1 MAIEHDGQR
10 WSVKLTKE
18 PIGGGDRDDQ
28 AFLGRSDEVGNTI
41 VIDGTL
47 PETRQ
52 GEVFLHELVHIASDF
67 LMPESM
73 VRQIGANLFGILS
86 TNDLLVGDFLS
97 KSVDGRLTKAETDAI
112 NRDSQKAANEPAL
125 IFMRNVDEGPWDG
138 GVPFE
143 ADREGGYN
151 ATLKVW
157 SEDGRINRTAAHQ
170 AAAVL
175 TGASQPLKG
184 TRQQHRAAANK
195 LVTVYR
201 EMGEEPSIVLVGLS
215 R

>member
-1 MAIEHDGQR
+1 
-10 WSVKLTKE
+10 
-18 PIGGGDRDDQ
+18 
-28 AFLGRSDEVGNTI
+28 
-41 VIDGTL
+41 
-47 PETRQ
+47 
-52 GEVFLHELVHIASDF
+52 
-67 LMPESM
+67 
-73 VRQIGANLFGILS
+73 
-86 TNDLLVGDFLS
+86 
-97 KSVDGRLTKAETDAI
+97 
-112 NRDSQKAANEPAL
+112 
-125 IFMRNVDEGPWDG
+125 
-138 GVPFE
+138 
-143 ADREGGYN
+143 
-151 ATLKVW
+151 LKVW